1 MVRRVAMPTAAIE
14 AGRAIEN
21 AIQGYRDVVKA
32 FGMHDEEARMMPLG
46 GLTVTPS

>member
-21 AIQGYRDVVKA
+21 AIHGVSRR

>member
-1 MVRRVAMPTAAIE
+1 MVRRATMPTAAIVE

-32 FGMHDEEARMMPLG
+32 FGMHDEEARI
-46 GLTVTPS
+46 

>member
-1 MVRRVAMPTAAIE
+1 MVRRVTMPTAAIVE

-32 FGMHDEEARMMPLG
+32 FGMHDEARMPLG